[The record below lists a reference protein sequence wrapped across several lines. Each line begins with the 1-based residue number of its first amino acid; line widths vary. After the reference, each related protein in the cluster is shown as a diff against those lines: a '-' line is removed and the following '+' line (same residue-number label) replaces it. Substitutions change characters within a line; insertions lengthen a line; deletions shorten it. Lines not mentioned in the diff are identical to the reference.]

1 MMPQKDGWQVL
12 RELKQDPETREIP
25 ILICSILQE
34 EEKGYSLGASE
45 YLVKPFLQDD
55 LINAISRLT
64 KVGTTSQV
72 LVVDDDADDL
82 RLIQKMV
89 EQNNTLHLSLA
100 QGGEEALE
108 ILQKSTPDVIIMD
121 LFMPN
126 INGFDLLD
134 KIKIDARLN
143 RIPVIVLTG
152 ADLNADQQKQL
163 SEYSE
168 QLLTK
173 SVLKESDLLNN
184 IEQALLKIKTRIT
197 ESYGKN

>member
-1 MMPQKDGWQVL
+1 
-12 RELKQDPETREIP
+12 
-25 ILICSILQE
+25 
-34 EEKGYSLGASE
+34 
-45 YLVKPFLQDD
+45 
-55 LINAISRLT
+55 
-64 KVGTTSQV
+64 
-72 LVVDDDADDL
+72 
-82 RLIQKMV
+82 
-89 EQNNTLHLSLA
+89 
-100 QGGEEALE
+100 
-108 ILQKSTPDVIIMD
+108 
-121 LFMPN
+121 MPN